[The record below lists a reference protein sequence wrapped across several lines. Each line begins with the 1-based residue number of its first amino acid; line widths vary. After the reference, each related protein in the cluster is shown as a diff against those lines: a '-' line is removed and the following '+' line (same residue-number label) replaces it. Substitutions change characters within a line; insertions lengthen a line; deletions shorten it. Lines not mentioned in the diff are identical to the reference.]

1 MLKNYLKIAWRNL
14 LRNPVYSAI
23 NVVGLATGISACL
36 LIFLFVQHE
45 LTYDREIPNSQN
57 IYRIV
62 SNINFQGKNDRFG
75 LSPLPLAEHIKREI
89 PEVKQATRLATIDKQ
104 TIWVGQQPF
113 MEDHLVF
120 VDSTFFEVVP
130 HTFLAGNPATALNGP
145 RKIVLSEDLAL
156 KFFGS
161 VEDAMGQLLSFT
173 RYTYTVTGVVKPYQH
188 SHLQVNAFLSQ
199 ATRDEAIRLGKDP
212 AGAAFAESKWLA
224 MAFYTYFTLHTPE
237 SLPNF
242 EEKLA
247 GMVKNTIEPWIRE
260 QQLSA
265 TVNFEVQPIQE
276 IHLDNSLERDIS
288 PSGNKA
294 YVYIFSMVALF
305 LLLIACIN
313 YMNLATARSAKRA
326 REVGLR
332 KVVGADRY
340 HIIKQ
345 FLGES
350 ILITLVSLILALA
363 MTELSIPLFNQ
374 LTDKQFTLSSFLN
387 LEFILTLLG
396 ILLFVGLAA
405 GSYPAFFLSG
415 FRPVEVLKS
424 DKSPR
429 SGNSWLRRTLVVLQ
443 FTISLVLIIG
453 TAVVYSQLQFI
464 KNKNLGFDKEQVLAI
479 DLPVGDT
486 TVARHLS
493 VVMEQLKQHP
503 NITAVAQTGNI
514 PGEDLGR
521 ILVLAEDKDG
531 RELDK
536 TMNVMFVEPGFL
548 RLLGIDFVEGRGFDK
563 SIPSDE
569 KGAVIINQA
578 AAKWLE
584 YDKPLGKRI
593 KLIDYDAKVIG
604 VTEDFNYATLHSP
617 IEPLIIVPVKHS
629 NGYLLTKIQGKDMAK
644 TVAFIERQW
653 KAFAPKHPVES
664 FFLDDF
670 FDQQYKA
677 EEKMLA
683 IFGYFA
689 ILTILIACL
698 GLFGLASFTAEQ
710 RTKEIGIRKVLGST
724 VWEIV
729 LLLSKDFA
737 LLVLVAIALALPLAW
752 LGMQY
757 WLQDFAYQVQLSVW
771 LFVLASLGALVIALT
786 TVGIQAA
793 RAALLN
799 PIQALRSE

>member
-1 MLKNYLKIAWRNL
+1 MLKNYFKIAWRNL
-14 LRNPVYSAI
+14 LRNPAYSAI
-23 NVVGLATGISACL
+23 NIVGLATGISACL
-36 LIFLFVQHE
+36 LIFLYVQHE
-45 LTYDREIPNSQN
+45 LTYDREIPNSEN

-62 SNINFQGKNDRFG
+62 SNINFQGKNDHFG
-75 LSPLPLAEHIKREI
+75 LSPIPLSEHMQREI
-89 PEVKQATRLATIDKQ
+89 PEVKQSARLGAIDKQ

-113 MEDHLVF
+113 LEDHLVF
-120 VDSTFFEVVP
+120 ADSTFFEVIP
-130 HTFLAGNPATALNGP
+130 YTFLAGDPRTALDAP
-145 RKIVLSEDLAL
+145 RSIVLSEELAI

-161 VEDAMGQLLSFT
+161 ADNALDQLVTFT
-173 RYTYTVTGVVKPYQH
+173 RYSFKVTGVVKSYKH
-188 SHLQVNAFLSQ
+188 SHLAVNAFLSQ
-199 ATRDEAIRLGKDP
+199 STREEAIRLGKDP
-212 AGAAFAESKWLA
+212 GGAAFAESRWLA
-224 MAFYTYFTLHTPE
+224 ISFYTYFTLHNPDAM
-237 SLPNF
+237 PAF
-242 EEKLA
+242 EQKLA
-247 GMVKNTIEPWIRE
+247 QLVKNTVEPWIRE

-265 TVNFEVQPIQE
+265 TVRFEVQPIQD
-276 IHLDNSLERDIS
+276 IHLSNSSEQELS

-294 YVYIFSMVALF
+294 YVYIFSVVALF

-340 HIIKQ
+340 QIIKQ

-350 ILITLVSLILALA
+350 ILITLLSLILALA
-363 MTELSIPLFNQ
+363 MTELSIPLFNK

-387 LEFILTLLG
+387 LNFILTLLG

-453 TAVVYSQLQFI
+453 TAVVYSQLQFL
-464 KNKNLGFDKEQVLAI
+464 KNKSLGFDKEKVLALN
-479 DLPVGDT
+479 LPVGDT

-503 NITAVAQTGNI
+503 NIKGVAQTGNI
-514 PGEDLGR
+514 PGEELGR
-521 ILVLAEDKDG
+521 LLVLAEDEDG
-531 RELDK
+531 KEIDK

-548 RLLGIDFVEGRGFDK
+548 ELLGIQLQEGRSFDRG
-563 SIPSDE
+563 IPTDE
-569 KGAVIINQA
+569 KGAVMLNA
-578 AAKWLE
+578 AAVKWLG
-584 YDKPLGKRI
+584 YDQPLGKRI

-604 VTEDFNYATLHSP
+604 VTEDFNYASLHSP
-617 IEPLIIVPVKHS
+617 VDPLILVPLKHS
-629 NGYLLTKIQGKDMAK
+629 NGYMVTKIQGQDLRK
-644 TVAFIERQW
+644 TVGFIERKW
-653 KAFAPKHPVES
+653 REFAPKHPIES

-670 FDQQYKA
+670 FDQQYRA

-689 ILTILIACL
+689 VLTILIACL

-737 LLVLVAIALALPLAW
+737 MLVLVAIALALPLAW

-757 WLQDFAYQVQLSVW
+757 WLQDFAYQVHMSAW
-771 LFVLASLGALVIALT
+771 LFIIASLGALSIALT
-786 TVGIQAA
+786 TVGVQAA